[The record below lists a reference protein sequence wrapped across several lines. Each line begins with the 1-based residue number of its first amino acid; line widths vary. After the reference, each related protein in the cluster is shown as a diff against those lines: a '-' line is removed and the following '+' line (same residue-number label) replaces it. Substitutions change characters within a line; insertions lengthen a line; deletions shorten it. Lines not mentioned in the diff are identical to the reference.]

1 LLTDCQFHFITAA
14 TVEQRQQF
22 CSAPSCWWYGG
33 AEKLR
38 NVLALSDASI
48 KLLRFVSDDVWG
60 SKGVC
65 RVISRSISAYLV
77 QAWDVRNSC
86 KHTGAVLPL
95 SAAPVGRGADG
106 VDAMASFGNLMMMMS
121 GNSGATTLA
130 AYTSCSMFAA
140 RVIWLAGD

>member
-1 LLTDCQFHFITAA
+1 MLTSDYGAAAGHLASKHDMLITDNSALSA
-14 TVEQRQQF
+14 CCNGARLVNGGPQQAHELIR
-22 CSAPSCWWYGG
+22 APVVGG

-38 NVLALSDASI
+38 NVLAMSDAST
-48 KLLRFVSDDVWG
+48 KLLRFTSDDVWG

-86 KHTGAVLPL
+86 KHNGAVLPL

-106 VDAMASFGNLMMMMS
+106 VDAMA
-121 GNSGATTLA
+121 
-130 AYTSCSMFAA
+130 
-140 RVIWLAGD
+140 